1 MNTKLREPW
10 REKRISLMVEYDEA
24 GIHRAAYPIDR
35 NGPGV
40 GVPTKPVACFK
51 NGKARLV
58 P

>member
-1 MNTKLREPW
+1 
-10 REKRISLMVEYDEA
+10 MVEYDEA

-35 NGPGV
+35 DGPGV